1 MYQPLSGVRI
11 VAVEQYAAGP
21 YGTQLLAEMGAEVIK
36 IEAPSLGGDISRS
49 LGPYFLGEGDS
60 EFLQTF
66 NRSKK
71 SVALE
76 IKTAAGRADF
86 ERLVETADAVANNLR
101 GDQPE
106 KLRLTHDHL
115 KALNPAIVCA
125 HLSAYGRGNSRES
138 WPGYDYLMQAE
149 AGFMTLTGEPDAPP
163 TRFGLSMVDFMT
175 GSVWALGI
183 VSAILGART
192 TGRGCDVD
200 VSLYDVAVHQ
210 TSYPATW
217 MMNEGHVTGRP
228 PRGAHPSI
236 APSQRVQCADGWA
249 FLMCQTQKF
258 WTLFCQR
265 VGRPDLLADPRFV
278 DMAARRVHLEPLTE
292 ALDAIFRTGTRAA
305 WAGRLQGHIPFAPVD
320 DLAEA
325 LENPFLYEVAMR
337 SAFDHPARPA
347 GLHGLNSPIR
357 IDGERA
363 PAMRAPRMGEHTED
377 YLPRSQAPDEKAH

>member
-11 VAVEQYAAGP
+11 LAVEQYAAGP
-21 YGTQLLAEMGAEVIK
+21 YGTQLLAELGAEVIK

-66 NRSKK
+66 CRSKK

-76 IKTAAGRADF
+76 IKTPEGRAEF
-86 ERLVETADAVANNLR
+86 ERLVAGADAVVNNLR

-106 KLRLTHDHL
+106 KLRITHAHL
-115 KALNPAIVCA
+115 KALKPSIVCA

-163 TRFGLSMVDFMT
+163 VRFGLSMVDFMT
-175 GSVWALGI
+175 GSVFAVGI

-192 TGRGCDVD
+192 SGQGCDVD

-217 MMNEGHVTGRP
+217 MMNEGHVTGRL

-236 APSQRVQCADGWA
+236 APSQMVRCADGWA
-249 FLMCQTQKF
+249 FLMCQNPKF
-258 WTLFCQR
+258 WALFCEG
-265 VGRPDLLADPRFV
+265 VERPDLAVDPRFL
-278 DMAARRVHLEPLTE
+278 DMPSRRANLSALTE
-292 ALDAIFRTGTRAA
+292 ALDALFLTDTRAN
-305 WAGRLQGHIPFAPVD
+305 WAVRLQGRVPFAPVD

-325 LENPFLYEVAMR
+325 LENPFLREVAMR
-337 SAFDHPARPA
+337 DVLEHPAKPE
-347 GLHGLNSPIR
+347 GLHGLASPIR
-357 IDGERA
+357 IDGRRA
-363 PAMRAPRMGEHTED
+363 PGQRAPRMGEHNAEFGVAQ
-377 YLPRSQAPDEKAH
+377 PPKS